1 MSRILQTVDGHGGM
15 PTGDYNMCKG
25 IETGKYRHVQ
35 KIVKNPDQLDIG
47 MARGVSEIIL
57 KGHWCHIEEGLK
69 CLAEFIKD
77 LEGKAEPPKDF

>member
-1 MSRILQTVDGHGGM
+1 
-15 PTGDYNMCKG
+15 
-25 IETGKYRHVQ
+25 
-35 KIVKNPDQLDIG
+35 

-77 LEGKAEPPKDF
+77 LKGKAEPLKDFSKGSG